1 MTLDGTFQTHLLPRP
16 EQSAPNQHDKENMD
30 GRPDQE
36 EMDSD
41 GASDQQI
48 PAEVG
53 EAREEGLQGSGS
65 PTVTLA
71 QDCTRVKGPL
81 APRLWPRL

>member
-1 MTLDGTFQTHLLPRP
+1 
-16 EQSAPNQHDKENMD
+16 MD

-41 GASDQQI
+41 GASHQQI

-53 EAREEGLQGSGS
+53 EAREEGLQGPGR

-71 QDCTRVKGPL
+71 QGSRVPL
-81 APRLWPRL
+81 SMSVAEAMEAGFLRPQVTNPGYPGLSQFIW

>member
-1 MTLDGTFQTHLLPRP
+1 MVYAGLRDARQYIPDP
-16 EQSAPNQHDKENMD
+16 PPAQSAPDPHDKENMD

-41 GASDQQI
+41 GASHQQI

-53 EAREEGLQGSGS
+53 EARE
-65 PTVTLA
+65 A
-71 QDCTRVKGPL
+71 
-81 APRLWPRL
+81 